1 MNDSTVERTVTK
13 VDAGQVSEVQDTIV
27 VEEPCEIHLCGE
39 AVAVTMRTPGN
50 DLELAAGFLFTEGI
64 VGAEDVA
71 TINHCVN
78 SVVVGGD
85 EELHP
90 ENIVEVGLIPGRN
103 PRRDVRRH
111 FFASSSCGICGKA
124 SIEAIH
130 VNTAMAADGPSISSM
145 VLTSMMDQLEPRQNV
160 FAATGGLHAAAIF
173 NVAGELLVV
182 REDVGR
188 HNAVD
193 KAIGYAL
200 IEECLPLDANVLI
213 VSGRT
218 SFEIVQ
224 KALVAQIPIVA
235 SVSAASSLAVEFAA
249 QSNMTLV
256 GFLRDSKMNV
266 YTGAERVIG
275 K

>member
-1 MNDSTVERTVTK
+1 MNDSTFERLVTK
-13 VDAGQVSEVQDTIV
+13 IDSGCVSEVRDTLA
-27 VEEPCEIHLCGE
+27 VEEPCEIRLGGD
-39 AVAVTMRTPGN
+39 AIAVTMRTPGN

-64 VGAEDVA
+64 VGAHDVA
-71 TINHCVN
+71 TVSHCGN
-78 SVVVGGD
+78 SEVVGGD
-85 EELHP
+85 ELHP
-90 ENIVEVGLIPGRN
+90 ENVVEVRLVPGCE
-103 PRRDVRRH
+103 PRRDLRRN
-111 FFASSSCGICGKA
+111 FFSSSSCGICGKA
-124 SIEAIH
+124 SIDAIH
-130 VNTAMAADGPSISSM
+130 VNAAPARDGPSVPAT
-145 VLTSMMDQLEPRQNV
+145 VLSGMMDRLEPRQNV

-173 NVAGELLVV
+173 DVAGELLVV

-200 IEECLPLDANVLI
+200 LEERLPLRAKVLI

-218 SFEIVQ
+218 SFEILQ
-224 KALVAQIPIVA
+224 KALVAEIPIVA
-235 SVSAASSLAVEFAA
+235 GVSAASSLAVEFAA

-266 YTGAERVIG
+266 YVGAERVIG

>member
-13 VDAGQVSEVQDTIV
+13 IDAGQVSEVHDTMA
-27 VEEPCEIHLCGE
+27 VEEPCEIHLSGE

-64 VGAEDVA
+64 VGAQDVA
-71 TINHCVN
+71 TVNHCGN
-78 SVVVGGD
+78 TVVGRG

-90 ENIVEVGLIPGRN
+90 ENIVEVRLIPGRK
-103 PRRDVRRH
+103 PRRDFRRH

-130 VNTAMAADGPSISSM
+130 VNTAMAADGPSISAAI
-145 VLTSMMDQLEPRQNV
+145 LTTMMDQLKPRQNV

-266 YTGAERVIG
+266 YAGAERVAG

>member
-13 VDAGQVSEVQDTIV
+13 IDAGQVSEVHDTMA
-27 VEEPCEIHLCGE
+27 VEEPCEIHLSGE

-64 VGAEDVA
+64 VGAQDVA
-71 TINHCVN
+71 TVNHCGN
-78 SVVVGGD
+78 TVVGRG

-90 ENIVEVGLIPGRN
+90 KNIVEVRLIP
-103 PRRDVRRH
+103 
-111 FFASSSCGICGKA
+111 
-124 SIEAIH
+124 EAIH
-130 VNTAMAADGPSISSM
+130 VNTAMAADGPSISAAK
-145 VLTSMMDQLEPRQNV
+145 LTTMMDQLEPRQNV

-235 SVSAASSLAVEFAA
+235 GVSAASRLAVEFAA
-249 QSNMTLV
+249 QSHMPLV

-266 YTGAERVIG
+266 YAGAERVIG

>member
-1 MNDSTVERTVTK
+1 MNDSTVQRTVTK
-13 VDAGQVSEVQDTIV
+13 IDAGQVSEVHDTMA
-27 VEEPCEIHLCGE
+27 VEEPCEIHLSGE

-64 VGAEDVA
+64 VGAQDVA
-71 TINHCVN
+71 TVNHCGN
-78 SVVVGGD
+78 TVVGRG

-90 ENIVEVGLIPGRN
+90 ENIVEVRLIPGRK
-103 PRRDVRRH
+103 PRRDFRRH

-130 VNTAMAADGPSISSM
+130 VNTAMAADGPSISAAI
-145 VLTSMMDQLEPRQNV
+145 LTTMMDQLEPRQNV

-182 REDVGR
+182 REDVG
-188 HNAVD
+188 
-193 KAIGYAL
+193 
-200 IEECLPLDANVLI
+200 PLDANVLI

-235 SVSAASSLAVEFAA
+235 GVSAASSLAVEFAA

-266 YTGAERVIG
+266 YAGAERVIG